1 MICGTMW
8 NPKIEITN
16 VGHAERLD
24 FQTFTQ
30 SGAGLRPSH
39 QSDEE
44 WVISIRAASPMHI
57 EITNCQTY
65 TMATSRLE

>member
-1 MICGTMW
+1 MW
-8 NPKIEITN
+8 NPKIDKTN
-16 VGHAERLD
+16 AGHAERLH

-30 SGAGLRPSH
+30 SGAGLSPS